1 MVVVSGVQRGG
12 NLWLAA
18 RLSVGKRASG
28 GRENVQV
35 MQNAGKYYENTG
47 LYFTCEEYWK
57 TRERLKREKI
67 CDRWKT
73 RETEGNRVRVKLI
86 DRIFSAFAFVAYDKV
101 NTVFFVSKLLKAI
114 LNKKETFLFVGTK
127 PGTKQFNA

>member
-1 MVVVSGVQRGG
+1 
-12 NLWLAA
+12 
-18 RLSVGKRASG
+18 
-28 GRENVQV
+28 
-35 MQNAGKYYENTG
+35 
-47 LYFTCEEYWK
+47 
-57 TRERLKREKI
+57 
-67 CDRWKT
+67 
-73 RETEGNRVRVKLI
+73 VRVKLI